1 MAEDNTPTNVV
12 DDTKNHFGVPES
24 EFDKPKKI
32 VEGDFVKATTLE
44 VKGGLHAR
52 PTGKLGKIANDS
64 PIELF
69 LKTPDGYTPFTV
81 VNLWSQPGVR
91 ANPDINNI
99 EVFIEKGDNANEVI
113 DYFNKNA
120 GVLFDA
126 DGYFAGTEAETSF
139 KVLDTPTNVVDEVS
153 KLQDALRNKYKNELD
168 ELYIIE
174 RPFYDP
180 FKKINTDGIFIES
193 IVIKPEFRGGGTGS
207 KIIEE
212 IQQFATE
219 NNLGIELE
227 PDRQGGNQVRRFW
240 ENRGFV
246 LQEYFDEVGNLI
258 TDDKE
263 LNNVYKW
270 FPYNTDDYKPV
281 VGMTG
286 TIIEPTNVVDEGIE
300 LFHSTP
306 SGNTPKNKIHFG
318 NYNAA
323 LDRSSLQ
330 YGTSNMM
337 NFITPEVINNAAIE
351 IETALRSKL
360 PDYMYVT
367 EDSDEFINS
376 GVDDFDE
383 WFEETYGDTKQNL
396 FEQDYQDLNGT
407 TVDLRGSDVP
417 LSMQNQSY
425 GYYVIYEY
433 SENSV
438 GDITISI
445 SIAENQ
451 AIGENQLGLFSID
464 VEKGDYIGEGLLKE
478 NMPVQQLDDLKKIN
492 IVDEKDVEKLKNI
505 STSVRENIVNQIQPQ
520 ISKEIYENPGRLVS
534 VIPNTEGYK
543 FNTGYDLYKVNIKPN
558 ANILNISEPVIFN
571 IEQADGTIKSIEM
584 SPDIFVQ
591 TYEQSKSGMVNK
603 FPSNIKE
610 FVIDGKTINAEE
622 FRANKGVLKAQILTT
637 YIDDFDI
644 VKYTNEVEGMI
655 TNPDGTVTFTD
666 SYYAVND
673 NAIEINKVDNA
684 TNTKFN
690 KESVKKVLQTG
701 DYFTE
706 NTVQNI
712 NSPYYTTEELV
723 NIVKTKDTPG
733 GSLGAAKL
741 NDPLVF
747 DSWVDNLGNI
757 TTSFVDNLPLET
769 VVKNRVK
776 NLFAKKSA
784 QVATPGGL
792 MDFVD
797 AWELAV
803 LGLMAATVAFSE
815 IDEVPTIVNNT
826 AINMFNNMTSFYG
839 IAPVPKQEYDLNYEF
854 INKVLNT
861 GEKFM
866 PTDIIQKKGVKEFKE
881 GQEAGIDIS
890 PGLGAQEGVFDNS
903 ITTPAKTDTMETTQ
917 KIQPGVQEEKMFEQ
931 AKPKK
936 SKATGGAGAK
946 IL

>member
-12 DDTKNHFGVPES
+12 DNLITKNDLEKSIRDIAKEVEQS
-24 EFDKPKKI
+24 YKKGQTHSI
-32 VEGDFVKATTLE
+32 FIQNLLDDLE
-44 VKGGLHAR
+44 KKG
-52 PTGKLGKIANDS
+52 
-64 PIELF
+64 F
-69 LKTPDGYTPFTV
+69 
-81 VNLWSQPGVR
+81 
-91 ANPDINNI
+91 DINNPENI
-99 EVFIEKGDNANEVI
+99 KRLDNFALTNEFLNFQDLIDSDEIAPVSSIPVAAKGQE
-113 DYFNKNA
+113 
-120 GVLFDA
+120 GLL
-126 DGYFAGTEAETSF
+126 ETYS
-139 KVLDTPTNVVDEVS
+139 LS
-153 KLQDALRNKYKNELD
+153 KLDDNLQ
-168 ELYIIE
+168 II
-174 RPFYDP
+174 D
-180 FKKINTDGIFIES
+180 T
-193 IVIKPEFRGGGTGS
+193 
-207 KIIEE
+207 
-212 IQQFATE
+212 
-219 NNLGIELE
+219 
-227 PDRQGGNQVRRFW
+227 
-240 ENRGFV
+240 
-246 LQEYFDEVGNLI
+246 
-258 TDDKE
+258 
-263 LNNVYKW
+263 
-270 FPYNTDDYKPV
+270 
-281 VGMTG
+281 
-286 TIIEPTNVVDEGIE
+286 PTNVVDEGIE
-300 LFHSTP
+300 LYHSTP

-337 NFITPEVINNAAIE
+337 NFITPEVINNATIE
-351 IETALRSKL
+351 IESVLRSKL

-383 WFEETYGDTKQNL
+383 WFEETYGDTKKNL
-396 FEQDYQDLNGT
+396 FEQEYQDLNGT

-425 GYYVIYEY
+425 NYYVIYEY

-451 AIGENQLGLFSID
+451 AIDENQLALFSID
-464 VEKGDYIGEGLLKE
+464 VEKGNYIGEDLLKE
-478 NMPVQQLDDLKKIN
+478 NMPVEQLDNLKKIN
-492 IVDEKDVEKLKNI
+492 IVDDKDVEKLKNI
-505 STSVRENIVNQIQPQ
+505 SLSVRENIVNQIQPQ
-520 ISKEIYENPGRLVS
+520 ISKEIYENPGSLVS

-644 VKYTNEVEGMI
+644 IKYTNEVEGMI

-666 SYYAVND
+666 SYYAIND
-673 NAIEINKVDNA
+673 NAIEIDKVDNA

-690 KESVKKVLQTG
+690 KESVEKVLQTG

-747 DSWVDNLGNI
+747 DSWVDNLGRT

-776 NLFAKKSA
+776 NLIATKTKQLAK
-784 QVATPGGL
+784 PGSL
-792 MDFVD
+792 VVKAVD
-797 AWELAV
+797 AWEFGV
-803 LGLMAATVAFSE
+803 IGLMAAGIAFNE
-815 IDEVPTIVNNT
+815 IDEVPTIINNT
-826 AINMFNNMTSFYG
+826 AINMFNSMTAPYG
-839 IAPVPKQEYDLNYEF
+839 IAPVEKEEYDIDYEF
-854 INKVLNT
+854 INTVLNT
-861 GEKFM
+861 GSKVM
-866 PTDIIQKKGVKEFKE
+866 PTDIIIEKLKPYSLEEGEDVILPGTGVT
-881 GQEAGIDIS
+881 ATT
-890 PGLGAQEGVFDNS
+890 GAKQQFEPYGEEL
-903 ITTPAKTDTMETTQ
+903 AKRAEKTVNMKRDEVKQ
-917 KIQPGVQEEKMFEQ
+917 KILESKGVQEEKMFEQ

-936 SKATGGAGAK
+936 SSGGGSGVK